1 MSADSTELTFIRCSS
16 CRSLVP
22 AMSTRCR
29 MCGADLQA
37 KKPTATPEATAP
49 KEKIEAK
56 APAIVASTELDPLNE
71 FLSEEDQFDD
81 VDIVDDQLEA
91 SDKES
96 DEEFSAGNPSE
107 FRDDFE
113 DDFDEEQAIKELDS
127 LLEELNATSVATAVP
142 IPVVAT
148 PVVPVVTKATKSEL
162 IDVLEPKVVPK
173 KTETK
178 IEPVKVM
185 TPVAA
190 SVIPQN
196 FSSPE
201 PKIPTKAEIKEDIIK
216 EENIMEKELRA
227 VESKVTSIKSA
238 GIKQQPDKQ
247 TALFGWFVSYQEAV
261 GVSRE
266 IREGKFFVTAKSLK
280 PNDLIIEDDSVSTP
294 HAMITVSHELGFQIQ
309 DLMSEHGLYIKKHGS
324 KKYEVIDDI
333 EVVENGDWIRFGNI
347 EFMVVIMPV

>member
-37 KKPTATPEATAP
+37 KKASAPEVSTPA
-49 KEKIEAK
+49 EKVEQK
-56 APAIVASTELDPLNE
+56 APAIVATKELDPLNE

-81 VDIVDDQLEA
+81 VDIVDDQ
-91 SDKES
+91 S
-96 DEEFSAGNPSE
+96 DEISTNRDEALYAENASE
-107 FRDDFE
+107 FTEDFE

-127 LLEELNATSVATAVP
+127 LLEELNATSVVAPQPVAPVVKAPEIKPEP
-142 IPVVAT
+142 ITVVETKAPPKPLEKKVEPVVAAVKVVS
-148 PVVPVVTKATKSEL
+148 PVVPSL
-162 IDVLEPKVVPK
+162 INKPAPK
-173 KTETK
+173 
-178 IEPVKVM
+178 
-185 TPVAA
+185 TP
-190 SVIPQN
+190 
-196 FSSPE
+196 
-201 PKIPTKAEIKEDIIK
+201 IK
-216 EENIMEKELRA
+216 EEIIEDIKVEEKVMEKEVRA

-238 GIKQQPDKQ
+238 AIKQQPEKQ
-247 TALFGWFVSYQEAV
+247 TALFGWFVSYQDAV
-261 GVSRE
+261 GISRE

-280 PNDLIIEDDSVSTP
+280 PNDLIIEDESVSTP

-333 EVVENGDWIRFGNI
+333 EVVENGDWVRFGNV
-347 EFMVVIMPV
+347 EFMIVIMPS